1 LVKASSASI
10 AIGLAVVAVGCGGNG
25 GDNDGE
31 QAAENRR
38 PPKLVESIVVKGGQQ
53 RERALLQRVV
63 SGMQKTTLRR
73 IVIGPPQARRETK
86 GGSAVAIQFTVV
98 PGGPTVRRQWDQW
111 IVAGAFS
118 RRLHA
123 AGLSAE
129 VDGADPQG
137 GFTARPKVPRQPD
150 PRPLSRRQ
158 ETALVGRI
166 RSAARKSG
174 ADVVR
179 LEVHRPYGV
188 AVALSVAAE
197 DPAKFLKNKLR
208 PLIGTLGVHRQRLE
222 GIYVAVLDKR
232 RRLALEWGAWTRNPA
247 GTYWVRRELA
257 NCSPI
262 EQSEPPGAKKPPP
275 CPV

>member
-1 LVKASSASI
+1 LVKVSSALI
-10 AIGLAVVAVGCGGNG
+10 AIGIAVAAVGCGGS
-25 GDNDGE
+25 DDSE
-31 QAAENRR
+31 EAAQPRR
-38 PPKLVESIVVKGGQQ
+38 PPKLVESIAVKGGQP

-73 IVIGPPQARRETK
+73 IAIGAPQARRKAKAGT
-86 GGSAVAIQFTVV
+86 AVPIHFTVV
-98 PGGPTVRRQWDQW
+98 PGGPTVRRQWDEW

-123 AGLSAE
+123 AGLFAE
-129 VDGADPQG
+129 VDGADREG

-158 ETALVGRI
+158 EATVVDRI

-188 AVALSVAAE
+188 AVALSVAA
-197 DPAKFLKNKLR
+197 DSPAKFLKNKLR

-232 RRLALEWGAWTRNPA
+232 RGLTLEWGAWTRNPA
-247 GTYWVRRELA
+247 GTYWVRRDLA

-275 CPV
+275 CPA